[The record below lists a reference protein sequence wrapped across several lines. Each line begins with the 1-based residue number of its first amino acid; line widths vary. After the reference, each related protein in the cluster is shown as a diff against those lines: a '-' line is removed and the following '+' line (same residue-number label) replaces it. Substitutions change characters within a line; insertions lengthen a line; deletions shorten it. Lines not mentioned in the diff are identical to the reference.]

1 MSGARRPTLC
11 IKSPTSRSARFPA
24 SGKNGG
30 VRTEKRSSSPQNESG
45 EKVIQQEDR
54 FRRGMKSI
62 ILSSVVFLIFFIW
75 PLIPRADAEV
85 TGIEILDAGIIRAE
99 VLGRL
104 SNDQSSTGLMGLN
117 RNTLKFVK
125 STDRIPAKLQTNF
138 SVKYRVNGSVGE

>member
-1 MSGARRPTLC
+1 
-11 IKSPTSRSARFPA
+11 
-24 SGKNGG
+24 
-30 VRTEKRSSSPQNESG
+30 
-45 EKVIQQEDR
+45 
-54 FRRGMKSI
+54 MKSI

-138 SVKYRVNGSVGE
+138 SVKYRVNGSVGESVTVTVKVSSPELIDAKTGRKIHEQKWTVTRTVGEENWDGYGFEEAWELV